1 MADNRHDAGKQNKDE
16 QKQQKEEKR
25 EEGSR
30 ERDDEPQHRHTTFA
44 MSKEDRRASFQI
56 EDERWQSGRQ
66 LKDWGILAAMI
77 LIYLSVS
84 FLIFI
89 FEPGLR

>member
-30 ERDDEPQHRHTTFA
+30 ERDDAPQHRHTTFA
-44 MSKEDRRASFQI
+44 MSRKDRRASFQI
-56 EDERWQSGRQ
+56 EDERWQRGPQ
-66 LKDWGILAAMI
+66 LQDWGILAAMI

-84 FLIFI
+84 SLIFI

>member
-1 MADNRHDAGKQNKDE
+1 MPDSRHDEDSQQDRAEQHVDE
-16 QKQQKEEKR
+16 EQR

-30 ERDDEPQHRHTTFA
+30 KRDDAQQHRHTTFA
-44 MSKEDRRASFQI
+44 LSEQDRRASFQI
-56 EDERWQSGRQ
+56 EDERWQRGRQ
-66 LKDWGILAAMI
+66 LRDWGILAAMI

>member
-1 MADNRHDAGKQNKDE
+1 MADNRQDAGKQSKDE
-16 QKQQKEEKR
+16 QKQQEGAKR
-25 EEGSR
+25 EESSR
-30 ERDDEPQHRHTTFA
+30 ERDDEQQHRHTTFA
-44 MSKEDRRASFQI
+44 MSRADRRASFQI
-56 EDERWQSGRQ
+56 EDERWQRGRQ

-77 LIYLSVS
+77 LIYLAVS

>member
-1 MADNRHDAGKQNKDE
+1 MPSSQQDKDE
-16 QKQQKEEKR
+16 RREDEQKR

-30 ERDDEPQHRHTTFA
+30 KRDDEPQHRHTTFA
-44 MSKEDRRASFQI
+44 LSEKDRRASFQI
-56 EDERWQSGRQ
+56 EDERWQRGQQ